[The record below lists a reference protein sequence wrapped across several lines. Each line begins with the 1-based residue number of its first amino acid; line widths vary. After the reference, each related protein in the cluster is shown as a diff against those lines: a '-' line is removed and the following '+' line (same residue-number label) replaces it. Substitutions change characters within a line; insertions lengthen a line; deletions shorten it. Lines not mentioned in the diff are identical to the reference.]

1 MRIKEGD
8 KWKVAFTMPIGLY
21 EPTIIF
27 FSLTNSL
34 ATFQT
39 MINNILRKQ
48 INTGKVTSFID
59 NILAG
64 TDVEE
69 EHDEVVEE
77 VLKKIEKN
85 YLYMKPKKYVWK
97 LRRMNFL
104 GVELGLEKVWME
116 NKKMKEV
123 TN

>member
-1 MRIKEGD
+1 
-8 KWKVAFTMPIGLY
+8 MPIRLY
-21 EPTIIF
+21 EPTMIF

-34 ATFQT
+34 ATLQI

-48 INTGKVTSFID
+48 INIGKVASFIG

-64 TDVEE
+64 TDAEE
-69 EHDEVVEE
+69 EHDEVVEK
-77 VLKKIEKN
+77 VLKKMEEN
-85 YLYMKPKKYVWK
+85 DLYMKPKEYVWK

-104 GVELGLEKVWME
+104 GVELGLEEVWME

-123 TN
+123 TD

>member
-97 LRRMNFL
+97 SRRMNFL
-104 GVELGLEKVWME
+104 GVELGLEEVWME

-123 TN
+123 TY